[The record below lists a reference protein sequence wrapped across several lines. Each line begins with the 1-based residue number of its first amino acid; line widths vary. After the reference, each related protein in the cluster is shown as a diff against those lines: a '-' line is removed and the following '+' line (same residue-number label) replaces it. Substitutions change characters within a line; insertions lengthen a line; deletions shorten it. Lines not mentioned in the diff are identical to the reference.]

1 MKKITLKTIK
11 EHANSMNYSF
21 ANPFYLIIKNELQGY
36 SGTTKEKLVSFL
48 AYMEGIGCQGGIIQ
62 KFIHNEDCRKF
73 YIKHIDDL
81 EEYIEVLGERFG
93 DLIKKPNGLPR
104 YTFVVWFAF
113 NEFCDDLE
121 FNIFDK

>member
-1 MKKITLKTIK
+1 MKKITLKDIK
-11 EHANSMNYSF
+11 GHANSMNYSF
-21 ANPFYLIIKNELQGY
+21 APAFFNIIKNELQGY

-104 YTFVVWFAF
+104 YTFVLWFAF
-113 NEFCDDLE
+113 NGFCDDLE